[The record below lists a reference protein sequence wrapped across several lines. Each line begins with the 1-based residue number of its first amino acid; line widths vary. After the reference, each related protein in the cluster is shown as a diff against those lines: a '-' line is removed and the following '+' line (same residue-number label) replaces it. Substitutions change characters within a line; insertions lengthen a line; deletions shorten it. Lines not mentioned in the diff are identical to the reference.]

1 MTTLGQALIAA
12 FAAFRTNPEGV
23 EAAVRAVIR
32 EEISNARAQK
42 QKGRELLPD
51 NFPDAA
57 ALDHAMKFW
66 REKNRPDLIADIAI
80 HADEFRTHH
89 EEAGTKAKSWP
100 ATWRTW
106 YQKAVRYN
114 RPQGTLSL
122 VASAPVKFVSIPEW
136 VSRLEMHAGLDP
148 EIPRGFWNK
157 DWPAIDKAPPEAI
170 ALFEQRHG
178 RRKA

>member
-1 MTTLGQALIAA
+1 MTVLGQALIAA

-23 EAAVRAVIR
+23 EKAIEAFVDQRIAH
-32 EEISNARAQK
+32 ARAQK

-57 ALDHAMKFW
+57 ALEHAMKFW
-66 REKNRPDLIADIAI
+66 REKNRPDLIADISI

-114 RPQGTLSL
+114 RPQGALSL

-157 DWPAIDKAPPEAI
+157 DWPSIDKCPAEAKAI
-170 ALFEQRHG
+170 FEQKT